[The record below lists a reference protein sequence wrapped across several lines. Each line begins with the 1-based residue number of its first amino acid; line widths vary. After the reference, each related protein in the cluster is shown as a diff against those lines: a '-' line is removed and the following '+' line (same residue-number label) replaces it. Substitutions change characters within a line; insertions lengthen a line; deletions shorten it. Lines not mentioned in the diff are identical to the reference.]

1 MLIFRRRVA
10 RLWLVW
16 PWELAVFLGL
26 LMGGAPEMQAAPPVT
41 TIQDTIFNADG
52 SPFTGV
58 LYVSWPS
65 FTASDTSV
73 IGAQTLTVQVTAGYL
88 NLQLVPTTTAQ
99 PQVTYTVLYDSGGK
113 NQYTETWAVPP
124 SSTPLRIQEVRIAST
139 GNVNNP
145 GPPPLT
151 ATFDISQVI
160 GLESELTLRPV
171 MGTGFAVSRAAVIDA
186 LGDIDGASGNVSD
199 CVHVDGTSGPCGSA
213 TSSVMFSDNEVPSG
227 TINGTNAV
235 FTLANAPAPASSLSL
250 FRNGMLLRPS
260 VDYTLNAA
268 AVTFS
273 GTAIP
278 QAGDYLQASYR
289 YGGTLSGVTFVD
301 QETPGGTANGTNV
314 TFTLAN
320 TPNPSTSLALY
331 RNGLRMMPGVD
342 YTLSGSTITFAAA
355 STPQTGDI
363 LIASY
368 RM

>member
-1 MLIFRRRVA
+1 MLIFRRREA
-10 RLWLVW
+10 RLWLLW
-16 PWELAVFLGL
+16 PWELALFLGL
-26 LMGGAPEMQAAPPVT
+26 LFGGAGQIQAAPPVT

-58 LYVSWPS
+58 LYISWPS
-65 FTASDTSV
+65 FTASDSSV
-73 IGAQTLTVQVTAGYL
+73 IGAQMLTVQVNSGYL
-88 NLQLVPTTTAQ
+88 NVQLVPTTTAQ

-124 SSTPLRIQEVRIAST
+124 SSTPLRIQVVRIAST
-139 GNVNNP
+139 GNINNP

-160 GLESELTLRPV
+160 GLESELSLRPV
-171 MGTGFAVSRAAVIDA
+171 MGAGFAVSRTAVIDA
-186 LGDIDGASGNVSD
+186 LGDIDGAAGNSSD
-199 CVHVDGTSGPCGSA
+199 CVHVDGTSGPCGSG
-213 TSSVMFSDNEVPSG
+213 TSSISFADNEVPSG

-235 FTLANAPAPASSLSL
+235 FTLANSPSPASSLSL

-260 VDYTLNAA
+260 IDYTLSAA
-268 AVTFS
+268 AVTFL

-278 QAGDYLQASYR
+278 QVGDNLQASYR
-289 YGGTLSGVTFVD
+289 YGGTLPGVTFVD
-301 QETPGGTANGTNV
+301 EETPGGLVNGANV

-331 RNGLRMMPGVD
+331 RNGLRMMIGVD
-342 YTLSGSTITFAAA
+342 YTLSGNTITFLPA